1 MDKKKKKR
9 ERKVKKH
16 KTTMKRKDFH
26 FLPKE
31 QDVREEKL
39 KKVKLLY
46 KHFVFPFYFILTKC
60 CIKTV
65 KIFFDLK
72 CITYN
77 II

>member
-1 MDKKKKKR
+1 MDKKKKK

-16 KTTMKRKDFH
+16 KITMNRRDFH
-26 FLPKE
+26 FLPNE

-39 KKVKLLY
+39 KEVKLFH